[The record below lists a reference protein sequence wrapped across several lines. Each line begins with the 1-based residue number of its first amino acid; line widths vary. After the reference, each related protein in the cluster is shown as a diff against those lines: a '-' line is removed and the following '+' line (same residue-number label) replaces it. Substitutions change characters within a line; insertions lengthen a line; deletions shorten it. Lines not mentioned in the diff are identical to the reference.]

1 MYATIR
7 DAFHPRPKGY
17 PTKLT
22 TQIANI
28 AAIGNRN
35 TSVLDRNGSAL
46 IGGFI
51 FTIVVEQQTHVSGN
65 NYSSDKISHNSVTQ
79 TKTSKTNS
87 PLYPK

>member
-22 TQIANI
+22 TYIANI

-35 TSVLDRNGSAL
+35 TSVLERNGSAL

-51 FTIVVEQQTHVSGN
+51 FTIVVE
-65 NYSSDKISHNSVTQ
+65 
-79 TKTSKTNS
+79 
-87 PLYPK
+87 

>member
-1 MYATIR
+1 M
-7 DAFHPRPKGY
+7 
-17 PTKLT
+17 
-22 TQIANI
+22 
-28 AAIGNRN
+28 
-35 TSVLDRNGSAL
+35 

-87 PLYPK
+87 PLDPKCLI